1 MIQYLIPASA
11 INSLTKLLLVNA
23 LYFEAKWETPFDPE
37 ETEKSDF
44 HLAGGK
50 VKTVPFMIDFVNVRN
65 LLMKEKILHWR
76 LTGDIRINPEGA

>member
-1 MIQYLIPASA
+1 MIQDLMPASA

-44 HLAGGK
+44 HLLGLPDIFFCISPQLLLNEQRFAD
-50 VKTVPFMIDFVNVRN
+50 VKGLATR
-65 LLMKEKILHWR
+65 
-76 LTGDIRINPEGA
+76 